1 MAVLK
6 SIQKFEHGFDAK
18 AEKVIWHHPILG
30 ALSLFVG
37 MPLFVLTC
45 VCIGTF
51 AIALPLVWLFGLL

>member
-6 SIQKFEHGFDAK
+6 SIQKFEHGFDVK
-18 AEKVIWHHPILG
+18 AEKFIWHHPILG

-37 MPLFVLTC
+37 MRLFVLAC